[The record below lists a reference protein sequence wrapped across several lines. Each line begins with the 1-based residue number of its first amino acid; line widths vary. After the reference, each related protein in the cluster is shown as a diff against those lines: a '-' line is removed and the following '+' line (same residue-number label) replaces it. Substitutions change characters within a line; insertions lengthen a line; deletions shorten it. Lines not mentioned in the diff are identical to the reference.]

1 MPGRKKKKRKRTA
14 PYMLGLLEKKKNNNF
29 ITITNLNIGKMNIN
43 MYICFFFL
51 IKSGRT
57 YIAFCKIIK
66 SLYYPSRNRI
76 EEQEA
81 QTAVAVKKNTRLQL
95 TNKEEEE

>member
-66 SLYYPSRNRI
+66 SLYYQSRNRI

-81 QTAVAVKKNTRLQL
+81 QTAVAVKNTRLQL
-95 TNKEEEE
+95 TNKEAEE

>member
-1 MPGRKKKKRKRTA
+1 MPGRGKKIKKDNTICWDCWRKRKTIN
-14 PYMLGLLEKKKNNNF
+14 Y
-29 ITITNLNIGKMNIN
+29 ITVTELNIGKMNIN

-66 SLYYPSRNRI
+66 SLYYQSRNRI

-81 QTAVAVKKNTRLQL
+81 QTAVAVKNTRLQL

>member
-1 MPGRKKKKRKRTA
+1 
-14 PYMLGLLEKKKNNNF
+14 
-29 ITITNLNIGKMNIN
+29 
-43 MYICFFFL
+43 MYICFFFFFSYKKRQD
-51 IKSGRT
+51 I
-57 YIAFCKIIK
+57 IAFCKIIK
-66 SLYYPSRNRI
+66 SLYNGWEIVGGYYQSKNRI

>member
-1 MPGRKKKKRKRTA
+1 MPGRGKNKKGQHH
-14 PYMLGLLEKKKNNNF
+14 MLGLLEKKKNNNY
-29 ITITNLNIGKMNIN
+29 ITVTDLNIGKMNIN
-43 MYICFFFL
+43 TNICFFFL

-66 SLYYPSRNRI
+66 SLYYQSRNRI

-81 QTAVAVKKNTRLQL
+81 QTAVAVKNTRLQL
-95 TNKEEEE
+95 TNKEAEE

>member
-1 MPGRKKKKRKRTA
+1 
-14 PYMLGLLEKKKNNNF
+14 MLGLLEKKKNNNF

-43 MYICFFFL
+43 MYIYFFL

-95 TNKEEEE
+95 TNKEEEFY

>member
-1 MPGRKKKKRKRTA
+1 
-14 PYMLGLLEKKKNNNF
+14 
-29 ITITNLNIGKMNIN
+29 
-43 MYICFFFL
+43 MYFFFL

-66 SLYYPSRNRI
+66 SLYNGWEIVGGYYQSKNRI
-76 EEQEA
+76 EGQEA

-95 TNKEEEE
+95 TNKEGEE

>member
-1 MPGRKKKKRKRTA
+1 
-14 PYMLGLLEKKKNNNF
+14 
-29 ITITNLNIGKMNIN
+29 
-43 MYICFFFL
+43 MYIYIYIYFFFFH
-51 IKSGRT
+51 IKSGRS
-57 YIAFCKIIK
+57 YIAFCKMIK
-66 SLYYPSRNRI
+66 SIYNGWEIVGGYYQSKNRI

>member
-1 MPGRKKKKRKRTA
+1 MKDE
-14 PYMLGLLEKKKNNNF
+14 YQYVY
-29 ITITNLNIGKMNIN
+29 
-43 MYICFFFL
+43 MYIFFL

-66 SLYYPSRNRI
+66 SLYNGWEIVGGYYQSKNRI